1 MTPEQR
7 AIEAAVLH
15 QNLVDYWYEVDVS
28 GGEAVASMYL
38 EDGVFHAGPG
48 KPLVGREAIA
58 QFYAWRVDRGSR
70 ISRHV
75 VTNFR
80 ATFADPR
87 HATTYHVMLLYAADG
102 QPILPSAPPIFIGD
116 GIDTCVKGD
125 DGIWRYK
132 ERGFTP
138 LFMGGVAPT
147 VPPDSIAETH
157 NAKAQSGKT
166 AS

>member
-1 MTPEQR
+1 MTPERR

-15 QNLVDYWYEVDVS
+15 QNLVDYWHEVDLN
-28 GGEAVASMYL
+28 GGAAVADMYL

-48 KPLVGREAIA
+48 KPLVGRAAIA
-58 QFYAWRVDRGSR
+58 EFYAWRVDRGER
-70 ISRHV
+70 VSRHV

-80 ATFADPR
+80 AEFSDER

-116 GIDTCVKGD
+116 GIDRCVKGD
-125 DGIWRYK
+125 DGIWRYA
-132 ERGFTP
+132 ERNFMA

-147 VPPDSIAETH
+147 IPPESIAETH
-157 NAKAQSGKT
+157 NAKAQ
-166 AS
+166 A